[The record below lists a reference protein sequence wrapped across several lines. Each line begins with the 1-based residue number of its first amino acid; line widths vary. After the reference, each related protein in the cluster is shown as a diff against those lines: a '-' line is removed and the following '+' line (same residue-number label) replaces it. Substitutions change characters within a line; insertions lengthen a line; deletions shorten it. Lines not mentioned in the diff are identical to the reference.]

1 MYHQFSRDEHN
12 FFVGHLSASLHQQ
25 TKHESNGLLVLLGQ
39 EKGQAITIFCIL
51 FDHETFSPDIDDDK
65 KLHCQLGIQPS
76 NFKLSVN
83 ISRQIFRIQNNYCYW
98 TIYSPL
104 STGTL

>member
-1 MYHQFSRDEHN
+1 MYRQFSRDEHN

-51 FDHETFSPDIDDDK
+51 FDHETFSLETLMTKTSLPIRYST
-65 KLHCQLGIQPS
+65 IQ
-76 NFKLSVN
+76 F
-83 ISRQIFRIQNNYCYW
+83 
-98 TIYSPL
+98 
-104 STGTL
+104 

>member
-1 MYHQFSRDEHN
+1 MKPPWPNGGLKNTVYSIYSMYHQFSRDEHN

-76 NFKLSVN
+76 SFLN
-83 ISRQIFRIQNNYCYW
+83 
-98 TIYSPL
+98 
-104 STGTL
+104 